1 MLTRCAPIVLVL
13 AVAVAETAAA
23 QSANATFSANVPPTA
38 RLTFSTN
45 SLAFPDADPDLV
57 PKVPALSGP
66 VTITAKALA
75 ARNSPVTLTVLASD
89 DLRSG
94 VTVLPASLITWTATG
109 PGFVPG
115 TLSKTTPQVVAT
127 WTGSGVRNGTVS
139 YLFEN
144 RWTHPSGIYTVT
156 LVYTLTAP

>member
-1 MLTRCAPIVLVL
+1 MFTRRLAFAAVLA
-13 AVAVAETAAA
+13 AVAVEAAA
-23 QSANATFSANVPPTA
+23 QSANATLSAIIPPTA
-38 RLTFSTN
+38 RLSFSTN
-45 SLAFPDADPDLV
+45 SLTFPDADPDLV
-57 PKVPALSGP
+57 PNVPALSGP
-66 VTITAKALA
+66 VTITAKTLA
-75 ARNSPVTLTVLASD
+75 ARNGAVTLTVQASD

-94 VTVLPASLITWTATG
+94 VTVLPATLITWTATG

-115 TLSKTTPQVVAT
+115 TLSRATPQIVAS

-139 YLFEN
+139 YFFEN